1 MAGNKRSNDKSS
13 SASRKPAGKAPTVT
27 MTTKSTKPAAAS
39 IKPASASMQTA
50 VSASAKSAP
59 SAAKASAAAPAP
71 AAKKTPSKP
80 SKMMITSE
88 ERQRM
93 IAEAA
98 YYIAEKRGFQGG
110 NCDQDWLEAA
120 AQIDRIIMGS
130 TSRNN

>member
-13 SASRKPAGKAPTVT
+13 ASRKPAGKAPAVT
-27 MTTKSTKPAAAS
+27 MTTKSTKPAA
-39 IKPASASMQTA
+39 ASMQTA

-59 SAAKASAAAPAP
+59 AAAKAAAAAPAP